1 MDVYATLGVCNEII
15 GKVLS
20 TANLYN
26 KHPKVVIT
34 IIMSQILKNAIS
46 NNSKLF
52 AFQNIIKIKCY
63 TK

>member
-1 MDVYATLGVCNEII
+1 MEVYATLGVCNEII

-46 NNSKLF
+46 NNSK
-52 AFQNIIKIKCY
+52 
-63 TK
+63 